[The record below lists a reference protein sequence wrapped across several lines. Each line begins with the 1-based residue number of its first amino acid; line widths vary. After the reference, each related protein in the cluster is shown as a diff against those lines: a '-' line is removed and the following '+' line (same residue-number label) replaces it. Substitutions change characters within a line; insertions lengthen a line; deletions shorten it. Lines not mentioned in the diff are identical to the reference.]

1 MINLLDKP
9 TYWAYWYGIRENCP
23 TDKDAWE
30 LVEERI
36 AAIYGIGMYET
47 HEAFRRAKSRYTM
60 DPQTGKCSTETLA
73 DIVTVPGYMEAY
85 ERYKSSQSRKVHRK
99 AGPETAT
106 LFTGSKDT
114 DTAPASESE
123 VWHSFNHHVAHLHG
137 LQMYDTYSA
146 FKSARLRYI
155 QSKLRKKNI
164 AWKTKPRKKHQP

>member
-36 AAIYGIGMYET
+36 SAIYGTGMYET
-47 HEAFRRAKSRYTM
+47 HEAFRRAKSRYIM
-60 DPQTGKCSTETLA
+60 DPVPGQCSTETLA

-85 ERYKSSQSRKVHRK
+85 EGYKATQVSD
-99 AGPETAT
+99 GPV
-106 LFTGSKDT
+106 
-114 DTAPASESE
+114 SESE
-123 VWHSFNHHVAHLHG
+123 VWQSFNHHVALLHG

-155 QSKLRKKNI
+155 QSKLRKTKI
-164 AWKTKPRKKHQP
+164 AWKTKPRQKSRH